1 MNKILPRNFSY
12 RTMSVVA
19 LAVLTLGSQAPAAS
33 AQTDPKKIMDGVY
46 QQDTSHDSTL
56 KAVFEIYDQ
65 AGKKRQ
71 KKVTVQRIGAPGNS
85 KILVRF
91 TDPPEVK
98 GVALLSINRRGEKDR
113 QWLYIP
119 ATKRARPVAPRDRSE
134 KFAATD
140 FTYEDLADRTTDDYT
155 YQLLNDSEV
164 VDGHKTYKIAATPRD
179 QASSQYKFVYYWVAQ
194 DVPVILNAELYDLTG
209 KKIRILHATN
219 IKKANNIYGTRHVEM
234 TTVADGTRTVLT
246 IDSAAFNKALNESLF
261 TPESLEAAQ

>member
-1 MNKILPRNFSY
+1 MNKILPRNSSY
-12 RTMSVVA
+12 RTMSIA
-19 LAVLTLGSQAPAAS
+19 AFAVIAFGLPNRATS
-33 AQTDPKKIMDGVY
+33 AQTDPKKVMDGVY
-46 QQDTSHDSTL
+46 QQDSSHDSTL

-65 AGKKRQ
+65 AGKKQQ
-71 KKVTVQRIGAPGNS
+71 KKVTVQRLGAPGDS

-98 GVALLSINRRGEKDR
+98 GVALLSINKRGEKDR

-119 ATKRARPVAPRDRSE
+119 ATQRARPVAPRDRSE

-140 FTYEDLADRTTDDYT
+140 FTYEDLADRTTDGYT
-155 YQLLNDSEV
+155 YELLSDSEV
-164 VDGHKTYKIAATPRD
+164 IDGHKTYKIAATPRD
-179 QASSQYKFVYYWVAQ
+179 QAGSQYKFVYYWVAQ

-234 TTVADGTRTVLT
+234 ATVADGTRTVLT
-246 IDSAAFNKALNESLF
+246 IDSASFNKALSEKLF
-261 TPESLEAAQ
+261 TPEALEAAP